1 MVGPLGQPVGKMGL
15 VRKTKI
21 AMIEMAQASG
31 IQLVPLLS
39 VMPATA
45 QHLEHTSL
53 SWMP

>member
-1 MVGPLGQPVGKMGL
+1 MGL

-21 AMIEMAQASG
+21 AMIEMAQAS

-45 QHLEHTSL
+45 QHLEQASL

>member
-1 MVGPLGQPVGKMGL
+1 MVGPLGQPVQAKWGWLEK
-15 VRKTKI
+15 KI

-45 QHLEHTSL
+45 QHLEQASL